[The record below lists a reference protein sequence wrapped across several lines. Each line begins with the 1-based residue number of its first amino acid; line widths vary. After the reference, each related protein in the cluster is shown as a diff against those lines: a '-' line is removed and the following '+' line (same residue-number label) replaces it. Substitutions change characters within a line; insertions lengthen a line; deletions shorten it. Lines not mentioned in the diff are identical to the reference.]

1 MFNPPAAHR
10 PPTGSH
16 QMPVPFPSLMFP
28 NLISFC
34 PVVDDVVNNLCAFRE
49 FSALKRLALEV
60 VAFSLEPTQIKG
72 ERVVGECPATA
83 RRMN

>member
-1 MFNPPAAHR
+1 
-10 PPTGSH
+10 
-16 QMPVPFPSLMFP
+16 MFP
-28 NLISFC
+28 NLTSFC
-34 PVVDDVVNNLCAFRE
+34 PAASSVVEDVVNNLCAFRE

-72 ERVVGECPATA
+72 ERVVGESPATA